1 MRVLSALYTVPQS
14 RCWQTG
20 PASRTRTR
28 NGLLTRLVAGSRRH
42 GQARVKLRLAPMA
55 QQRRAMLDSV
65 LLAARDTGTPSGTD
79 TASGVPAAP
88 LKPRREAGSV

>member
-20 PASRTRTR
+20 PASRTR

-65 LLAARDTGTPSGTD
+65 LLAARDTGTPLGTD

>member
-1 MRVLSALYTVPQS
+1 MCVLSAVRAVPQS

-20 PASRTRTR
+20 PTLRAR
-28 NGLLTRLVAGSRRH
+28 NGLRTGLLAGSPGH
-42 GQARVKLRLAPMA
+42 GEARVKLRLAPMA

-65 LLAARDTGTPSGTD
+65 LLAARDTGTTSGTD